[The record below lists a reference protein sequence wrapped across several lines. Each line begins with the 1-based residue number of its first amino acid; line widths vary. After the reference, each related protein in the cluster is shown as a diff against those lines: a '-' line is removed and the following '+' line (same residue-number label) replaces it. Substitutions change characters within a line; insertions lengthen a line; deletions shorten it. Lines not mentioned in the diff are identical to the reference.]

1 MFHISHIPL
10 RPYLIY
16 KTPRRQLWISKDPS
30 PNLTLGTGGGH
41 RYVVL
46 SIGFI
51 GILTSIANIAVWWK
65 IRNRKASYVLF
76 LWLSVVDLLTIIAYI
91 VYAVYFLC
99 VAKPVKEYGHSEAM
113 MYLVLIS
120 YNLYVVF
127 YTSSKWITIALAI
140 FRTIYLFFPSRKIVW
155 CSVKRAYIAA
165 ISVIVAVQLWG
176 IPFYMYYK
184 VEEVTL
190 NESDVNSQNESRKV
204 YWLTESDI
212 LTSFPA
218 FSPSLL
224 WIYGI
229 LMEIIP
235 SLILLVLFISFITK
249 LCCCQGNNH
258 RNIVENQGL
267 LHKDRE
273 SIKLTMML
281 VVIAFLYVTTGL
293 IMGIYAFN
301 FAIKYGSNSD
311 LFYFMDD
318 AYINNYTDPLELINC
333 SVYLFVYVF
342 MCKPFQRNFVAILS
356 RLNCMR
362 NTTQPQVHGSI
373 QIFNAGQVAV
383 DDGNTYQRTMF

>member
-1 MFHISHIPL
+1 MDS
-10 RPYLIY
+10 
-16 KTPRRQLWISKDPS
+16 QGSESK
-30 PNLTLGTGGGH
+30 PNAGYWSGH

-76 LWLSVVDLLTIIAYI
+76 LSLSVVDLLTIIAYI

-127 YTSSKWITIALAI
+127 YTSSKWITIALTI
-140 FRTIYLFFPSRKIVW
+140 FRTIYLFFPSRQKVW

-176 IPFYMYYK
+176 IPFYTYYK
-184 VEEVTL
+184 VGEVTL
-190 NESDVNSQNESRKV
+190 NGSDVNLQNESRKV
-204 YWLTESDI
+204 YWLTQSDI

-218 FSPSLL
+218 FSQALL

-235 SLILLVLFISFITK
+235 SSILLVLFISFITK
-249 LCCCQGNNH
+249 LCCCNGNNH
-258 RNIVENQGL
+258 RNIGENQGL
-267 LHKDRE
+267 LHKVKDRE

-281 VVIAFLYVTTGL
+281 VVMAILYGSTGL
-293 IMGIYAFN
+293 TMGIYAFY
-301 FAIKYGSNSD
+301 FAIKYGSDSD

-318 AYINNYTDPLELINC
+318 AYIKNYTDPLELVNC
-333 SVYLFVYVF
+333 SVYFFVYIF
-342 MCKPFQRNFVAILS
+342 MCKPFRRNFVAIFS
-356 RLNCMR
+356 RLNCTR